1 MHHNKKTQE
10 SLLNMRVALKYEPFR
25 FEVHRA
31 IIEIL
36 LSTDKFREAQAQ
48 ATKSLKQLGD
58 SPRMLTVRLL

>member
-1 MHHNKKTQE
+1 
-10 SLLNMRVALKYEPFR
+10 MRVALKYEPYR

-36 LSTDKFREAQAQ
+36 LSTDRFREAQAQ

-58 SPRMLTVRLL
+58 SPRMLTVRL